1 MTNDLQKAG
10 LWKRTAAWM
19 FDSILTVI
27 LAVGLGTL
35 LSALLGYDALSGRVD
50 EAYARYEAQYGVVFE
65 ISQEAFEAMDDAQ
78 RENYNAAYEALIAD
92 EQAMADYN
100 LMLNMTLV
108 IICLGIL
115 FAVLILELAVPL
127 YFGNGQTLGKKI
139 FALAVMRVDSVRMNN
154 LQLFARTILGRYT
167 IDIMIPVYGALMLFW
182 GALSLPVTLL
192 LLGLFLAQVLTP
204 LLNRSGCCLHDLL
217 AGTVVVD
224 MGSQMIFRSTE
235 DLIAYQKKRAAERA
249 ARQPY

>member
-27 LAVGLGTL
+27 LAVGLGVV
-35 LSALLGYDALSGRVD
+35 LSALLGYDGISARVD
-50 EAYARYEAQYGVVFE
+50 EAYARYESAYGVAFE
-65 ISQEAFEAMDDAQ
+65 ITQEEFDAMTDAQ
-78 RENYNAAYEALIAD
+78 RETYDAAYEALIGD

-100 LMLNMTLV
+100 LMLNLTLV
-108 IICLGIL
+108 IISLAIL
-115 FAVLILELAVPL
+115 LAVLILELAVPL

-139 FALAVMRVDSVRMNN
+139 FGLAVMRVDSVKMNHM
-154 LQLFARTILGRYT
+154 QLFARTILGRYT
-167 IDIMIPVYGALMLFW
+167 IDIMIPVYAALMLFW
-182 GALSLPVTLL
+182 GALNIYVTLL
-192 LLGLFLAQVLTP
+192 LLVLTLVQVLLP
-204 LLNRSGCCLHDLL
+204 LLNRMGCCLHDLL

-224 MGSQMIFRSTE
+224 YGSQMIFRTSE
-235 DLIAYQKKRAAERA
+235 DLIAYQKKQAADRA